1 MDETAE
7 PRPYARLVV
16 AWTPMPQFPIAPS
29 DLLLQVAQ
37 DLIVKGWQ
45 PVWCT
50 AKQSGGFSPL
60 VDCTGDRVPFPV
72 VFPQP
77 TGAHRLAL
85 RPPHDIVI
93 IDVDHY
99 DSKRG
104 ADTMDAAEAWL
115 GDLPPTYKMT
125 SRGYDNPSGRYI
137 YRKPADL
144 DFTDS
149 SLAQFGH
156 ERNGRIV
163 TDIDVLKTGHRFSWA
178 PGDIHHKNGL
188 TVRCFDPEGEPCLI
202 PDATDPSIPELPQR
216 WTDYLRNPPG
226 SYNLSAYT
234 RPGDGPQWWLL
245 QPDASLGSDTE
256 LSGFAFNM
264 MLSRVPVET
273 VYEQW
278 IRVAK
283 NEDPA
288 WPWSREDFDRH
299 TRSQA
304 QDKAAREI
312 AREDAEEAV
321 YEGIAGGPEVLQAKS
336 REANEAYER
345 EQKLVQLR
353 EERIYQTIN
362 EHNLLPAQPL
372 DSDIPQAKAQPFHDY
387 LKELTRGFP
396 EFTREIKQN
405 LIRKLAEEDVA
416 MLLARP
422 FTGFKSIAN
431 LPEPPDPETLIVTG
445 KDTPG
450 TRVVARAK
458 VTVLSGHRS
467 SGKTWVTAVWA
478 AQEMRAGNHVIWV
491 DFERQEDE
499 LASKLRQAG
508 LQAHML
514 EAQLHYTAELPP
526 SQVLVSQ
533 VSQFTENGAHRCLVV
548 VDAFRTLQNLVVPG
562 STANDGDAVE
572 QVYIEYLTPV
582 QEAGANVVLLDHMS
596 KTGDKGTFGS
606 ERKESAADY
615 VIRVE
620 KIQQFS
626 RITAGFSSLTVT
638 KARGGHID
646 EDTTAGFLWVPGDG
660 KLSGE
665 SIKDYPK
672 MPELRNWAPEG
683 GLTLAD
689 TAGQSEKAQREE
701 AVVSVVQ
708 GNRLQLGPRPLGE
721 RVFEVYPDLFTS
733 AKAATDLAARMRADG
748 KLSKEDGNGGK
759 YDLPGVRVEVQD
771 DPAPQ
776 IDPRILGQ
784 HPEAHTE
791 E

>member
-1 MDETAE
+1 
-7 PRPYARLVV
+7 
-16 AWTPMPQFPIAPS
+16 MPQFPIAPR

-45 PVWCT
+45 PVWCLQR
-50 AKQSGGFSPL
+50 QSGGFSPAEGT
-60 VDCTGDRVPFPV
+60 TGYDAPFPAV
-72 VFPQP
+72 IPQP
-77 TGAHRLAL
+77 QGAHRLGF
-85 RPPHDIVI
+85 RPPASVVI

-99 DSKRG
+99 DGKRG
-104 ADTMDAAEAWL
+104 ADTIDKAEAWL
-115 GDLPPTYKMT
+115 GPLPLTYKVT
-125 SRGYDNPSGRYI
+125 SRGFDDPSGRYLF
-137 YRKPADL
+137 RKPDDL
-144 DFTDS
+144 DFSDS
-149 SLAQFGH
+149 ALAQFADEHGKTSV
-156 ERNGRIV
+156 EILR
-163 TDIDVLKTGHRFSWA
+163 TGHRFSWA
-178 PGDIHHKNGL
+178 PGDINHKNGL
-188 TVRCFDPEGEPCLI
+188 TVTCFDPDGEPCWL
-202 PDATDPSIPELPQR
+202 PDVSQVPELPQR
-216 WTDYLRNPPG
+216 WTDYLRRPPLVH
-226 SYNLSAYT
+226 SYGGYD
-234 RPGDGPQWWLL
+234 RPADGPQWWLH
-245 QPDASLGSDTE
+245 QPDASLSSDDQ
-256 LSGFAFNM
+256 LKSFAFNM
-264 MLSRVPVET
+264 LLSRLPVEEI
-273 VYEQW
+273 YEQW

-283 NEDPA
+283 NDDPS

-514 EAQLHYTAELPP
+514 DAQLHYTAELPP

-533 VSQFTENGAHRCLVV
+533 VSQYTENGAHRCLVV

-665 SIKDYPK
+665 SIKDYPDV
-672 MPELRNWAPEG
+672 PELRNWAPEG

-689 TAGQSEKAQREE
+689 TAGQTEKAQREE

-748 KLSKEDGNGGK
+748 KLVKEDGNGGK
-759 YDLPGVRVEVQD
+759 YDLPGIVLGVS
-771 DPAPQ
+771 DPVPQ

-791 E
+791 GDAPDPDYFL